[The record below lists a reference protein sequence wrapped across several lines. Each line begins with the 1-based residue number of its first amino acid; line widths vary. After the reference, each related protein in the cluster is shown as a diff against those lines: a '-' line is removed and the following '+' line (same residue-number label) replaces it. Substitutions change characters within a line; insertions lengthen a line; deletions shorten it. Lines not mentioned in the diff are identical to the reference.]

1 MMHKKRKKIL
11 VSCGTG
17 LVECSVISDKI
28 MKILSKNSINAE
40 IIKCKVSEVES
51 CYKSADIII
60 STTQL
65 PPRIDKPKLS
75 GVPFITGNELDKAVD
90 KLLDFFNPVNF

>member
-1 MMHKKRKKIL
+1 MVCGEKKKIL

-17 LVECSVISDKI
+17 LIECSIISDRIKE
-28 MKILSKNSINAE
+28 ILKKNSINAE
-40 IIKCKVSEVES
+40 IIKCKVSEIES
-51 CYKSADIII
+51 CYKDADIIV

-75 GVPFITGNELDKAVD
+75 GVPFLTGNELDETAN
-90 KLLDFFNPVNF
+90 KLLEFLKNL